1 MNAIGLDLR
10 ALARALDGEIS
21 CDEVLCP
28 GPGHSVKDR
37 SLSVRISADAEGG
50 FVVHW
55 FAGDD
60 PIACRDHVRAKLGLR
75 PFSPKAAKKSDWGE
89 EVARYVY
96 KLADETPY
104 LLVKKFVS
112 ADGRKNF
119 PQFRWQGDSW
129 VKGKPDGPRVPYRL
143 PDLIAAP
150 PSAPIYLVEGEKD
163 ADNLVKLSFV
173 ATCNSEGAGKWSS
186 DLDSHFR
193 GRHVV
198 ILPDNDAPGRAHA
211 EAVAHA
217 LKAVAAS
224 IRIVE
229 LPDLPPKGDVSDWLR
244 RDPSGARLVKECDC
258 APLWEPGRKD
268 KDKIAELA
276 GLDKLSYGRARGE
289 SAKALGVTASEL
301 DKIVAETRSVDPGE
315 LPRWRIEPWGE
326 PVSTATLLRSLVDA
340 YEKYVILPPH
350 GANTMALWNLHARA
364 LEAAYVSPI
373 IMFVSPEPRCGK
385 STALSLIYR
394 TGPRTAMA
402 SNISAAAVY
411 RYIESMRPTLL
422 LDEAET
428 FVSESEEL
436 RGVLNSG
443 HTRDTAHVIRVVENG
458 GDYQPKEFSTWAPKA
473 LASIGR
479 LAATLR
485 DRAIILPM
493 KRRKPDEKVTKLR
506 VDDAPQFLML
516 RRQAKRWAEDNV
528 ETLKQKR
535 PALPDALNDR
545 AQDNWEPLLAIADVA
560 SGGWPALARNAA
572 LALTQDLDE
581 GSIRVLLLTDIRK
594 LFGEDT
600 KDRMS
605 SAALAGRL
613 GELAGGDDEAGP
625 WAAFGKNGKPITQR
639 QIAKLLSEFSIFPRG
654 IRLEG
659 EKTPKGYL
667 LEQFRDAFERYLSPL
682 PVVSSDP
689 PQQASDVS
697 DLEPKSSATSWRSV
711 ADENAPNALKDKD
724 CCGGPDR
731 KPLQSEKGLLSD
743 DSDELAP
750 GDGDDSGA
758 GRPNGG
764 EGFI

>member
-1 MNAIGLDLR
+1 
-10 ALARALDGEIS
+10 
-21 CDEVLCP
+21 VLCP
-28 GPGHSVKDR
+28 GPGHSINDR
-37 SLSVRISADAEGG
+37 SLSVRLSAEAEDG
-50 FVVHW
+50 FVVHS
-55 FAGDD
+55 FASDD
-60 PIACRDHVRAKLGLR
+60 PIACKDHVRAKLGLH
-75 PFSPKAAKKSDWGE
+75 PFLPKAAKVHWGE

-104 LLVKKFVS
+104 LLVKKFVT

-129 VKGKPDGPRVPYRL
+129 VKGKPDGPKVPYRL
-143 PDLIAAP
+143 TDLIAAP
-150 PSAPIYLVEGEKD
+150 PSAPVYIVEGEKD
-163 ADNLVKLSFV
+163 ADNLLKLSFV
-173 ATCNSEGAGKWSS
+173 ATCNSEGADKWSS
-186 DLDSHFR
+186 DLNPHFR

-217 LKAVAAS
+217 LKAVSAS
-224 IRIVE
+224 IRIVD
-229 LPDLPPKGDVSDWLR
+229 LPDLPPKDDVSDWLR
-244 RDPSGARLVKECDC
+244 RDPSGARLVKECDR

-268 KDKIAELA
+268 RDKIAELA
-276 GLDKLSYGRARGE
+276 GLDKLGYGRARRE
-289 SAKALGVTASEL
+289 SAEALGVAATEL
-301 DKIVAETRSVDPGE
+301 DKIVAETRSADPGE
-315 LPRWRIEPWGE
+315 LPRWRIEPWDK
-326 PVSTATLLRSLVDA
+326 PVSTSTLLKSLADA
-340 YEKYVILPPH
+340 YEDYVILPPH
-350 GANTMALWNLHARA
+350 GATAMALWNLHAWA

-373 IMFVSPEPRCGK
+373 LMFVSPEPRCGK

-402 SNISAAAVY
+402 SNISTAAVY
-411 RYIESMRPTLL
+411 RYIERMRPTLL

-506 VDDAPQFLML
+506 VGDAPQFLTL

-545 AQDNWEPLLAIADVA
+545 AQDNWEPLLAIAEVA

-581 GSIRVLLLTDIRK
+581 RSIRVLLLADIQK
-594 LFGEDT
+594 LFGQDKTE
-600 KDRMS
+600 RMS
-605 SAALAGRL
+605 SAALAARL

-625 WAAFGKNGKPITQR
+625 WLTYGKAAKPISQR
-639 QIAKLLSEFSIFPRG
+639 QIAKLLSEFYIYPRD
-654 IRLEG
+654 IRLPN
-659 EKTPKGYL
+659 EKNVLKGYL
-667 LEQFRDAFERYLSPL
+667 LEQFKDAFERYLSPFT
-682 PVVSSDP
+682 PVSYATVRQSSDINN
-689 PQQASDVS
+689 
-697 DLEPKSSATSWRSV
+697 LEPSPAATSAPPV
-711 ADENAPNALKDKD
+711 ADDIGPNALKDKSCLAVAD
-724 CCGGPDR
+724 RNPPQPEGGVACEDFG
-731 KPLQSEKGLLSD
+731 KPAQGDDAESD
-743 DSDELAP
+743 TGRP
-750 GDGDDSGA
+750 HGGDG
-758 GRPNGG
+758 
-764 EGFI
+764 FL